1 MTAESVTVIAVK
13 RTLAGTRRDIWGTVF
28 SLLLLGALL
37 LTLIVLITL
46 LVDQLSRALPVFQER
61 GLDFLTSPLSPD
73 PSKAGVQQ
81 GLVGSILIGVLVSI
95 LCFPLGILTAVYLE
109 EYAPANKLTR
119 FININI
125 RNLAGVPSI
134 VYGLLGLT
142 VFVAFLDA
150 IGFPNNGRN
159 IIAGAATLT
168 ALILPIVIITSA
180 EALRAV
186 PVSLREGGYGIGSSR
201 WQVTRQ
207 LVLPSARPGIL
218 TGTILALARALGET
232 APLLLA
238 GAVLGTYSTAG
249 TLGDLLTGPYTVL
262 PMTVYDWARRPQ
274 EEFRALT
281 SAAIVVLLA
290 VTLTFNALAILL
302 RNRYQKSVVMDPQ
315 APDAPPAAGPATQE
329 TVVTTEVKPLTV
341 DVGAARSDAA
351 AASLSGE
358 EAMSSLPTA
367 ISLRDVSVFYGAFR
381 AIKDVSIDIPKQRIT
396 AFIGPSGCGK
406 STLLRSINRMNDLV
420 PTARVEG
427 SMLFHGEDLY
437 AGYVDPVE
445 VRRRIGMVFQKAN
458 PFPKSIYD
466 NVAFG
471 PRVNG
476 MKGKM
481 DDIVEESLRR
491 AALWDDVKD
500 KLKQSGMALSGGQQQ
515 RLCIARAIATSPDV
529 ILMDEPCSA
538 LDPRSTLQIEELMLE
553 LKQNYTIV
561 IVTHNM
567 QQAARA
573 SDFTVFLTMDQ
584 DRAGYV
590 VERGNTLEI
599 FTNPKDQLTEDYVS
613 GRFG

>member
-1 MTAESVTVIAVK
+1 M
-13 RTLAGTRRDIWGTVF
+13 
-28 SLLLLGALL
+28 
-37 LTLIVLITL
+37 
-46 LVDQLSRALPVFQER
+46 
-61 GLDFLTSPLSPD
+61 
-73 PSKAGVQQ
+73 
-81 GLVGSILIGVLVSI
+81 
-95 LCFPLGILTAVYLE
+95 
-109 EYAPANKLTR
+109 
-119 FININI
+119 
-125 RNLAGVPSI
+125 
-134 VYGLLGLT
+134 
-142 VFVAFLDA
+142 
-150 IGFPNNGRN
+150 
-159 IIAGAATLT
+159 
-168 ALILPIVIITSA
+168 IITSA

-207 LVLPSARPGIL
+207 LVLPAARPGIL

-262 PMTVYDWARRPQ
+262 PMTVYDWAAAAPGGVPRAHVRGHHRAAGGHAHLQRP
-274 EEFRALT
+274 RHP
-281 SAAIVVLLA
+281 AAQPVSEA
-290 VTLTFNALAILL
+290 
-302 RNRYQKSVVMDPQ
+302 VVMDPQ
-315 APDAPPAAGPATQE
+315 ATQEPATETPASQE
-329 TVVTTEVKPLTV
+329 TTVTTETKPLTV
-341 DVGAARSDAA
+341 DLGAALGDGPAA
-351 AASLSGE
+351 GLSGE

-367 ISLRDVSVFYGAFR
+367 ISLKDVSVYYGAFR
-381 AIKDVSIDIPKQRIT
+381 AIKDVTIDIPKQRIT

-538 LDPRSTLQIEELMLE
+538 LDPRSTLQIEELMTE

-584 DRAGYV
+584 DRAGLRRRTRQHARDV
-590 VERGNTLEI
+590 HQPQGPADRGLRVRPVRLRREPTM
-599 FTNPKDQLTEDYVS
+599 TEQRRRGHRAARWS
-613 GRFG
+613 GRWPRSSRRPRRPARRCARTPCIPRDPRTTATSAEIKDNVLRMGAHGREPDPRGDRCPRDPRPGRGPRGHRQRPPGQRGPAQGDGDDRGHDRDPAARRARPALPAHARSRVVRARAHGRPRGRRSPSRRASSRRTRR